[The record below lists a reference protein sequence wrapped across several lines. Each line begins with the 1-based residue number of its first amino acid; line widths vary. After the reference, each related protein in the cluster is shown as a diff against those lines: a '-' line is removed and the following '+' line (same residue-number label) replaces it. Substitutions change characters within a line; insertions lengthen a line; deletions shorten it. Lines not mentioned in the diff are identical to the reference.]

1 MSTIK
6 KQIEDWLEK
15 KKTHDGQSTNP
26 CGCNF
31 SHFEGMKKG
40 KIISTKMWKKLKSRL
55 SMLPKTQNDYKE
67 KSHFELT
74 ILKQSI

>member
-1 MSTIK
+1 MTFSVGSKIWRIKNMSTIK

-40 KIISTKMWKKLKSRL
+40 KIISTKM
-55 SMLPKTQNDYKE
+55 
-67 KSHFELT
+67 
-74 ILKQSI
+74 